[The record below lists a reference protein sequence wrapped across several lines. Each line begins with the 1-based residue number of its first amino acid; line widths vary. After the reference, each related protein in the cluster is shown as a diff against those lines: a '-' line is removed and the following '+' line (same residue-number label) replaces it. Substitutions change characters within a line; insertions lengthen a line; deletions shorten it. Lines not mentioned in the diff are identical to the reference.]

1 MRKFLY
7 LVMILAMPVLPRSEE
22 DWDKV
27 QKEIAAKLLL
37 EQSSAGKSISAVLA
51 DGTVVSGQVSRA
63 TENVVIV
70 SNKTYFANDFDPRHR
85 ELLFPYKA
93 VREEAARQTQML
105 RLRAEQVAAAETKA
119 RQEKVVR
126 VEAEAQRV
134 ERDNRRQSLLDST
147 GTIVVAIIFSTL
159 VLAVLVWLFRILKAV
174 IGLPGQMRA
183 MRAAKVQDFLNKVRT
198 ERGLAPIACSN
209 ILKAGENAYFSEE
222 AELFETQAVREHRS
236 FRTGFRIAK
245 GVYVGNSFGRSKSR
259 QEWTKLDTGILTITN
274 ERLIYGGSQ
283 ARTVPLTKIVS
294 VEGNHDAVAVSV
306 EGRAK
311 TMVFKTPNNAILSMI
326 LRICCAVDDPG
337 NIPELPMEIEAP

>member
-1 MRKFLY
+1 MIARVLIA
-7 LVMILAMPVLPRSEE
+7 LVVSTAALLLLGDVLPGFSIEG
-22 DWDKV
+22 V
-27 QKEIAAKLLL
+27 P
-37 EQSSAGKSISAVLA
+37 SALG
-51 DGTVVSGQVSRA
+51 
-63 TENVVIV
+63 
-70 SNKTYFANDFDPRHR
+70 
-85 ELLFPYKA
+85 
-93 VREEAARQTQML
+93 
-105 RLRAEQVAAAETKA
+105 VA
-119 RQEKVVR
+119 
-126 VEAEAQRV
+126 
-134 ERDNRRQSLLDST
+134 
-147 GTIVVAIIFSTL
+147 VVAGALNVLVWPIVIRLALPLTVMTL